1 LDLKSITIGK
11 GKMFGPD
18 DYMGFT
24 LMLFFAILILG
35 SRKSDY
41 ESNDFANLEYVNIY
55 NALKPS
61 EVVKIYEDTQ
71 KAPIEEI
78 IQNTMGTSIFIVRI
92 QEV

>member
-11 GKMFGPD
+11 GKMLGPD

-24 LMLFFAILILG
+24 MMLFFAILLLA
-35 SRKSDY
+35 SRKKDY
-41 ESNDFANLEYVNIY
+41 ESNDFKNLEYVNIY

-61 EVVKIYEDTQ
+61 EIVKIYEDTQ

-78 IQNTMGTSIFIVRI
+78 IQSTMGIYILIIRI

>member
-1 LDLKSITIGK
+1 ML
-11 GKMFGPD
+11 GPD

-24 LMLFFAILILG
+24 MMLFFAILLLA
-35 SRKSDY
+35 SRKKDY
-41 ESNDFANLEYVNIY
+41 ESNDFKNLEYVNIY

-61 EVVKIYEDTQ
+61 EIVKIYEDTQ

-78 IQNTMGTSIFIVRI
+78 IQSTMGIYILIIRI